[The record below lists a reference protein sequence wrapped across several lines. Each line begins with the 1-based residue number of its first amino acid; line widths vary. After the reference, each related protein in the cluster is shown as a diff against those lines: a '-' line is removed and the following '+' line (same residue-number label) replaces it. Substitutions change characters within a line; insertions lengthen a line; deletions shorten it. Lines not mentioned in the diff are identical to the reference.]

1 MITSIE
7 QLDPNKT
14 YTYTDYVSWKFTNYV
29 ELLKGKI
36 SQMAAP
42 SRKHQLISRQLFTPI
57 SQYLWKSTCEVYH
70 APFDVRLTRA
80 DGTVSV
86 VQPDICVICDPS
98 KLDDAGCNGA
108 PDLIIEILSPGN
120 TKKEMKIKYAIYEE
134 AAVKEYWLVNLMDK
148 NILQYVLGE
157 NGKYTAS
164 QPLTDEDIITTAI
177 LPDLEIN
184 LEDVFRN
191 V

>member
-7 QLDPNKT
+7 QLDPDKT
-14 YTYTDYVSWKFTNYV
+14 YTYADYVSWKFTNYV

-36 SQMAAP
+36 SQIAAP
-42 SRKHQLISRQLFTPI
+42 SVKHQRVSSKFHVLLGQH
-57 SQYLWKSTCEVYH
+57 LWAKNCEVFH

-80 DGTVSV
+80 DGAISV

-134 AAVKEYWLVNLMDK
+134 AGVKEYWLVNLMDK
-148 NILQYVLGE
+148 NIFQYILDK
-157 NGKYTAS
+157 NGKYAAA